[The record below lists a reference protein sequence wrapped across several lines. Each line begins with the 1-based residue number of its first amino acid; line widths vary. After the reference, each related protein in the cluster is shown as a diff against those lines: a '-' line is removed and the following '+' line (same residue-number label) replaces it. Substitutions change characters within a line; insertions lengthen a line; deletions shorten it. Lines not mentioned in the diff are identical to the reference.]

1 MTSDST
7 KRRDSKTMATSVR
20 DSGKEDDIRFKY
32 SITNG
37 PDEYYGVEM
46 DRNVRRRDE
55 DTINGSFATKRK
67 KKYGWK
73 NSENIEKNPE
83 HGHMGLR
90 HETQLRTSK

>member
-46 DRNVRRRDE
+46 DRNVRR
-55 DTINGSFATKRK
+55 KRK
-67 KKYGWK
+67 K
-73 NSENIEKNPE
+73 
-83 HGHMGLR
+83 
-90 HETQLRTSK
+90 